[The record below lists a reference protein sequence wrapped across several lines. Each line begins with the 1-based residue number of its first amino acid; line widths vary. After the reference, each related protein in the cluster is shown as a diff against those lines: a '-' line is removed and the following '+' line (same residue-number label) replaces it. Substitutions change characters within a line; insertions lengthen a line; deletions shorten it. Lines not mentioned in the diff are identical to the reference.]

1 MGLRASACYFGSAVK
16 IDAYSGPE
24 NNLGAG
30 AFYTL
35 LELTLTLDHYQSQY
49 TDLLFGI
56 GAGSILLTA
65 PVVIRLPLSSTV
77 LVAIVLFIYVLYG
90 IQFDYIVDKI

>member
-1 MGLRASACYFGSAVK
+1 MGLRASACYFGNAVK

-35 LELTLTLDHYQSQY
+35 LELTLTYFALVIWIFLPLV
-49 TDLLFGI
+49 LLFGS
-56 GAGSILLTA
+56 GM
-65 PVVIRLPLSSTV
+65 
-77 LVAIVLFIYVLYG
+77 IY
-90 IQFDYIVDKI
+90 